1 MRSNAAGQ
9 PDAVFGR
16 LSTLAD
22 ATRTRVLLLLERHEL
37 TVGEL
42 CDVLQLP
49 QSTVSRHLKV
59 LSDQGWVVARP
70 EGTSRCYRVLLD
82 RLDPSAR
89 RLWRVVREQTAGLA
103 RAEQDAR
110 RVPGVLARRRTKS
123 QEFFSSVA
131 GQWDRLRAELFG
143 RRAELLGLLGLLD
156 GEWTVGDLGCGTG
169 QATESLAPFV
179 RRVVAVDDSEA
190 MLEAARQRLA
200 GLANVEV
207 RRGSI
212 EALPLGDAELDAAV
226 LFLVLHHLA
235 EPERALAEVARVLR
249 PGGRVLIVDMMP
261 HDREAYRQEMG
272 HVWLGFPADRLARW
286 LTDAG
291 FGRYHYRPLPADP
304 AARGPGLFAASA
316 VAPGAPSAP
325 G

>member
-1 MRSNAAGQ
+1 MMRSTAAGQ

-169 QATESLAPFV
+169 QAAESLAPFV

-190 MLEAARQRLA
+190 ML
-200 GLANVEV
+200 
-207 RRGSI
+207 
-212 EALPLGDAELDAAV
+212 
-226 LFLVLHHLA
+226 
-235 EPERALAEVARVLR
+235 
-249 PGGRVLIVDMMP
+249 
-261 HDREAYRQEMG
+261 
-272 HVWLGFPADRLARW
+272 
-286 LTDAG
+286 
-291 FGRYHYRPLPADP
+291 
-304 AARGPGLFAASA
+304 
-316 VAPGAPSAP
+316 
-325 G
+325 